1 MYIPASTAETRT
13 AVLHAL
19 IAAHPLG
26 TLVSHGPQGLDAD
39 HIPFEISPGE
49 ASPGDASPGVLRA
62 HVARAN
68 PLWRNDGNPVMV
80 VFRGESGYVAPPAR
94 GRAPGDNRVVPTWDY
109 SVVHAH
115 GRLRTVDDPEWIMA
129 LVRRQSA
136 LHESTQARPWS
147 PDDAPAD
154 YIAKLLKAIVGI
166 EIVIERLDGKTKV
179 G

>member
-1 MYIPASTAETRT
+1 MYIPASTAETRP

-19 IAAHPLG
+19 MAAHPLG
-26 TLVSHGPQGLDAD
+26 TLVSHGAQGLDAD
-39 HIPFEISPGE
+39 HIPFEI
-49 ASPGDASPGVLRA
+49 APGDAAAGDASLGVLRA

-68 PLWRNDGNPVMV
+68 PLWRNDGKPVMV

-94 GRAPGDNRVVPTWDY
+94 GRAPGDKRVVPTWDY

-129 LVRRQSA
+129 LLRRQSA

-154 YIAKLLKAIVGI
+154 YIARLLKAIVGI